1 MTVKIESIIAKLKA
15 LEAMHGCPA
24 CGNEG
29 WEPQG
34 YLVSLPAVV
43 GDRVNP
49 MAGLPCLA
57 LLCKHCGYVALH
69 ATELLEQR

>member
-1 MTVKIESIIAKLKA
+1 MTVEIERIFAKLKA
-15 LEAMHGCPA
+15 LEAMQSCPA
-24 CGNEG
+24 CGDDH

-49 MAGLPCLA
+49 MAGLPCVA